1 MPDETAFKQ
10 VDEKHVSVEVELMLW
25 SPKFDL
31 VALSNGQGEVVLHR
45 LSWQKVWLVAP
56 PAEDVKVTAL
66 AWRPDGKVLAAGYTC
81 GKINLYDIENSEIL
95 TTLELQGEVTCM
107 SWITQSLPEGSTWS
121 PDPYD
126 EDNAAVYLPKLQP
139 LNKSYGTL
147 TKGTSVEEN
156 VEDKKKLNDQK
167 ELNLLLAGCGAKNL
181 HMFAYGV
188 YPIGEGV
195 ISPKPDGQLKQIHS
209 AEISQDLHMVSVV
222 IELVKDDVQDQ
233 QFSILT
239 FDTRLLSSRYRE
251 LRILALKC
259 GQIATLM
266 GYLQQTI
273 QQMSEAWED
282 ILMEMDSKLLKFAGE
297 KRKTGTSTV
306 SNDFLELLMFG
317 TPSPELQAFLLHE
330 LTEKG
335 LKNLGHSI
343 ETSYSNI
350 QKLVVQHLQVV
361 SQAILYH
368 LSDLRGMST
377 WYEKFGV
384 LGMNTQKIQEA
395 VTAVGSFVLKTSEIQ
410 QVIDNSIKNFKAFFR
425 WLYVVILRL
434 SNEKPPAEL
443 SKMTQHDI
451 NFVAEFLRDNFA
463 HFTLDNHDE
472 EDISIADL
480 MEDNNSKSGFKLEKV
495 GQYLKRED
503 LHYPPTVSSN
513 PWVQFQKGCFHLK
526 DTDILYPVENTKSL
540 VQLLDILLE
549 AIHSALSRPSMV
561 IGSSFECLSSRHLFT
576 LPKKE
581 GDSNLKPKVCQFTG
595 NEGQF
600 LYTAYCMERLPSES
614 LIILRQS
621 TKGGSVHCEAV
632 AVKFGEIPY
641 RSADTSGQD
650 DQERCS
656 KHRLQDVGYYDEK
669 TLSLLLVE
677 EGEDESPVLVQL
689 PLVVIPDSMY
699 TEVPPDGN
707 RQDFSLNVIDVGE
720 KLENQSY
727 QRLENMKAH
736 SFSVSGTRKTAIVL
750 FSSKRRVR
758 IFLMDAE
765 EEEDDEDEADETGD
779 ITEADISGVR
789 NGDTSG
795 AQEGDFNTSGA
806 QEGDSVMQM
815 EEGDS
820 EGQED
825 KENLNFLT
833 PDRGQT
839 S

>member
-1 MPDETAFKQ
+1 MPEETVFKQ

-31 VALSNGQGEVVLHR
+31 VALSNVQGEVVLHR

-56 PAEDVKVTAL
+56 PVEDVRVTAL

-95 TTLELQGEVTCM
+95 TTLELPGEVTCM
-107 SWITQSLPEGSTWS
+107 SWITQSLPEGSAWS

-126 EDNAAVYLPKLQP
+126 DDNAAVYLPKLQP

-156 VEDKKKLNDQK
+156 VEDRKKLNDQK
-167 ELNLLLAGCGAKNL
+167 ELNLLLAGCGAKEL

-188 YPIGEGV
+188 YPIGDKV
-195 ISPKPDGQLKQIHS
+195 ITPVQDAQLKQIHS
-209 AEISQDLHMVSVV
+209 AEISQDLHMVSMV
-222 IELVKDDVQDQ
+222 IELAKGDTQEQ
-233 QFSILT
+233 EFSIMT
-239 FDTRLLSSRYRE
+239 FDTRLLSSRYQE

-368 LSDLRGMST
+368 LSDLRGMSA

-384 LGMNTQKIQEA
+384 LGMHTQKIQEA

-463 HFTLDNHDE
+463 HFTLDNQDE
-472 EDISIADL
+472 DDISIADL
-480 MEDNNSKSGFKLEKV
+480 MEDHNSKSGFKLEKV

-503 LHYPPTVSSN
+503 LHYPPSVSSN
-513 PWVQFQKGCFHLK
+513 PWIQFQKGCFHLK
-526 DTDILYPVENTKSL
+526 DTDILYPVQNTKSL

-561 IGSSFECLSSRHLFT
+561 IGSSFECLSSRRLFT
-576 LPKKE
+576 IPKQN
-581 GDSNLKPKVCQFTG
+581 GDCDLKPKICQFTS
-595 NEGQF
+595 NECQC
-600 LYTAYCMERLPSES
+600 LYTVYTMERLPSED

-621 TKGGSVHCEAV
+621 TTGGSVHCEAV
-632 AVKFGEIPY
+632 AVKFGEIPQ
-641 RSADTSGQD
+641 RSVNTSGQE
-650 DQERCS
+650 DQERFC
-656 KHRLQDVGYYDEK
+656 KHRLQDVGFYDER

-677 EGEDESPVLVQL
+677 EGDDETPVLVQL
-689 PLVVIPDSMY
+689 PLAVIADSMY
-699 TEVPPDGN
+699 TSVPPDGSI
-707 RQDFSLNVIDVGE
+707 QGVSLNVIDIGE
-720 KLENQSY
+720 KLENC
-727 QRLENMKAH
+727 QRLDNMKAH

-765 EEEDDEDEADETGD
+765 EEEEDEDEADETGD
-779 ITEADISGVR
+779 LTEADISG
-789 NGDTSG
+789 
-795 AQEGDFNTSGA
+795 AQVGEGDISDMSGIP
-806 QEGDSVMQM
+806 EGNSVMQV

-825 KENLNFLT
+825 KENLNFLS
-833 PDRGQT
+833 P